1 MLFNLRFVILDF
13 SIYTTCFALFVSQV
27 FLYFIGDVRQ
37 KGLIVGVDIISSRG
51 SKKPAP
57 EIAEEICN
65 RQV

>member
-1 MLFNLRFVILDF
+1 MYIRA
-13 SIYTTCFALFVSQV
+13 ALFVSQV
-27 FLYFIGDVRQ
+27 LFYFIGDVRQ

-57 EIAEEICN
+57 DIAEEICN